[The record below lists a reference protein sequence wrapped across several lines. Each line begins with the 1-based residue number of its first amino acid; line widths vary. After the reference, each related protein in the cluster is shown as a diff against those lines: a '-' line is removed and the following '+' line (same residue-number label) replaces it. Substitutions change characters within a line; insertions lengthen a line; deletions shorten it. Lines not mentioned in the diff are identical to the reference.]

1 MNGTLRSEIPAD
13 EARGTY
19 PIVYFDDFA
28 LEPSDPEICGAQ
40 EPWPEAV
47 QAAFAKAF
55 EAAAQ
60 GALLLHREIVDIAQR
75 NVNASFC
82 FLRRLAGVRDLGEM
96 LGSGLMD

>member
-47 QAAFAKAF
+47 QAPLSRKPLRL
-55 EAAAQ
+55 Q
-60 GALLLHREIVDIAQR
+60 LRALCC
-75 NVNASFC
+75 ST
-82 FLRRLAGVRDLGEM
+82 VR
-96 LGSGLMD
+96 

>member
-40 EPWPEAV
+40 EP
-47 QAAFAKAF
+47 
-55 EAAAQ
+55 
-60 GALLLHREIVDIAQR
+60 
-75 NVNASFC
+75 
-82 FLRRLAGVRDLGEM
+82 
-96 LGSGLMD
+96 